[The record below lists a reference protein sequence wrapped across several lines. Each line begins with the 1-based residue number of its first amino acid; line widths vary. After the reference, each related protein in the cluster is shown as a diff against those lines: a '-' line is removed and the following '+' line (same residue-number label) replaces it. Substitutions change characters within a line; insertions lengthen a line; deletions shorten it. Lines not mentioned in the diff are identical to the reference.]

1 MFLMA
6 EVLEAKHAKAESY
19 VGRIGH
25 TLEPIFEPSG
35 FDWQLTIGVMTSL
48 LAREVFVST
57 MTVVLVGTE
66 DDPAENHTVRARIV
80 GAVRSDGTPLFTT
93 PTAASLLV
101 YYVLAMQCLPTL
113 VVTRRETGS
122 WKWAGFQLVY
132 MTGLAYIL
140 ALIVFHSLT
149 WMGVA

>member
-1 MFLMA
+1 M
-6 EVLEAKHAKAESY
+6 
-19 VGRIGH
+19 
-25 TLEPIFEPSG
+25 
-35 FDWQLTIGVMTSL
+35 
-48 LAREVFVST
+48 
-57 MTVVLVGTE
+57 
-66 DDPAENHTVRARIV
+66 
-80 GAVRSDGTPLFTT
+80 
-93 PTAASLLV
+93 

-113 VVTRRETGS
+113 VVTKRETGS

>member
-1 MFLMA
+1 
-6 EVLEAKHAKAESY
+6 
-19 VGRIGH
+19 
-25 TLEPIFEPSG
+25 
-35 FDWQLTIGVMTSL
+35 MTK
-48 LAREVFVST
+48 R
-57 MTVVLVGTE
+57 
-66 DDPAENHTVRARIV
+66 V

-93 PTAASLLV
+93 PAAASLLV

-113 VVTRRETGS
+113 VVTKRETGS

-140 ALIVFHSLT
+140 ALMVFQSLT